1 MAHIEKRGDSY
12 RFTVSAGYDLNGKQI
27 KKYMTWKPEPGM
39 TKKQIEK
46 ELNRQ
51 AVMFEEKVASGV
63 YLDGNVKFADFVERW
78 FKEYAET
85 QIRATTYYRYQS
97 MIHRIN
103 AALGHMRLDKI
114 QPQHIL
120 SFYQNLAESG
130 IREDTKYKTT
140 ADLHALMKEKKTSQQ
155 GIADATGISVGSVRS
170 AVRGHNVTKKT
181 ADAITDAL
189 GLPFKDLFE
198 PVDHDKTLS
207 GTTIHRYHELLSSI
221 FNTAVRWQVIFS
233 NPCERVQ
240 PPKKNKPDPK
250 YLDEVQA
257 RELLT
262 LLEDEPPQFRIMVTA
277 LMFTGLRRAELLGLK
292 WEDVDTDTGLIS
304 VKRNLLYHPQTG
316 TFESE
321 TKTTMSQRTI
331 KVSPAVCS
339 LFREQKKLQA
349 AHRLQLGDKWQSTGY
364 IFTAWNGAALNPTT
378 LSCSF
383 DKFRKKH
390 NLTGITI
397 HGLRHTNATLQIAN
411 GVPLTTVAHRLGHVN
426 ATTTTK
432 IYAHAIQSADAA
444 AAQVLDD
451 LLSPAA
457 VKHG

>member
-1 MAHIEKRGDSY
+1 MPTIEQRGDTY
-12 RFTVSAGYDLNGKQI
+12 RITVSAGYDLQGRQI
-27 KKYMTWKPEPGM
+27 RKKMTWKPAPGM

-51 AVMFEEKVASGV
+51 AVMFEEKVATGV
-63 YLDGNVKFADFVERW
+63 YLDGNVKFADFAERW
-78 FKEYAET
+78 MKEYAET
-85 QIRATTYYRYQS
+85 QIRATTLSRYES
-97 MIHRIN
+97 MLPRIN
-103 AALGHMRLDKI
+103 AAFGHLRLDKI
-114 QPQHIL
+114 QPAHL
-120 SFYQNLAESG
+120 LAFYQNLAESG
-130 IREDTKYKTT
+130 IREDTKFN
-140 ADLHALMKEKKTSQQ
+140 AGEALQALMKSKKLTLQAL
-155 GIADATGISVGSVRS
+155 ADKSGISLGTVRS
-170 AVRGHNVTKKT
+170 AAHGQNVMKKT
-181 ADAITDAL
+181 ADAISAAL
-189 GLPFKDLFE
+189 GVPVKDLFQ
-198 PVDHDKTLS
+198 PVYPEKTLS
-207 GTTIHRYHELLSSI
+207 GTTIHRYHELISSI

-233 NPCERVQ
+233 NPCDRVQ
-240 PPKKNKPDPK
+240 PPKKNKPEPK

-257 RELLT
+257 RKLLT
-262 LLEDEPPQFRIMVTA
+262 LLEGEPPQFRIMITV

-304 VKRNLLYHPQTG
+304 VKRNLLYLPHKG

-331 KVSPAVCS
+331 KVSPAVCD
-339 LFREQKKLQA
+339 LFREQKALQA
-349 AHRLQLGDKWQSTGY
+349 ARRLQLGDQWQPTGY

-378 LSCSF
+378 LSCAF
-383 DKFRKKH
+383 DTFRQKH
-390 NLTGITI
+390 GLTGITI

-444 AAQVLDD
+444 AAQVIDD

-457 VKHG
+457 TRR

>member
-1 MAHIEKRGDSY
+1 MATIIERNGTY
-12 RFTVSAGYDLNGKQI
+12 QIQVSAGYDLNGKHI
-27 KKYMTWKPEPGM
+27 RRTFTWKPAPGM

-46 ELNRQ
+46 ELKRQ
-51 AVMFEEKVASGV
+51 EVMYEEKVASGV
-63 YLDGNVKFADFVERW
+63 YLDGNVKFIDFVDRW

-85 QIRATTYYRYQS
+85 QIRETTYYRYQS
-97 MIHRIN
+97 MIHRIT
-103 AALGHMRLDKI
+103 AAFGHMKLEKI
-114 QPQHIL
+114 QPQHIIA
-120 SFYQNLAESG
+120 FYKNLAESG

-140 ADLHALMKEKKTSQQ
+140 ADLHALIKEKKTSQQ
-155 GIADATGISVGSVRS
+155 GIANATGVSVGAIRS
-170 AVRGHNVTKKT
+170 AVRGQCVIKKT

-189 GLPFKDLFE
+189 GLPFKELFE
-198 PVDHDKTLS
+198 PVDPEKTLS

-240 PPKKNKPDPK
+240 PPKKNKPEPK
-250 YLDEVQA
+250 FLDEVQA

-262 LLEDEPPQFRIMVTA
+262 LLEDEPPQFRIMVTV
-277 LMFTGLRRAELLGLK
+277 LMFTGLRRAELLGLR
-292 WEDVDTDTGLIS
+292 WEDIDTETGLLS

-321 TKTTMSQRTI
+321 TKTRQSQRTI
-331 KVSPAVCS
+331 KVPAAVCD
-339 LFREQKKLQA
+339 LFREQKALQA
-349 AHRLQLGDKWQSTGY
+349 ARRLQLGDKWQNSGY

-383 DKFRKKH
+383 SKFCKKH

-397 HGLRHTNATLQIAN
+397 HGLRHTNATLQIAQH
-411 GVPLTTVAHRLGHVN
+411 VPITTVAHRLGHVD
-426 ATTTTK
+426 ATTTAK

-444 AAQVLDD
+444 AAQILDD
-451 LLSPAA
+451 LLSPATA
-457 VKHG
+457 KHG